1 MKRFKFRLQ
10 SLKRLKEAKYE
21 EVERTVA
28 RQHGVIEREQ
38 EKLAGLFE
46 NKKKLRVK
54 SAEFHRELNFVM
66 LEISRRN
73 ESAVNQ
79 LISTQE
85 LRLQEARKT
94 LKSMQEEMAQALKEK
109 KVFEKLEEKAR
120 EEYKKEYLA
129 DQQKKLDD
137 FYPRNIF
144 GEGGCES

>member
-10 SLKRLKEAKYE
+10 PLKRLKEAKYE
-21 EVERTVA
+21 EVERAVA